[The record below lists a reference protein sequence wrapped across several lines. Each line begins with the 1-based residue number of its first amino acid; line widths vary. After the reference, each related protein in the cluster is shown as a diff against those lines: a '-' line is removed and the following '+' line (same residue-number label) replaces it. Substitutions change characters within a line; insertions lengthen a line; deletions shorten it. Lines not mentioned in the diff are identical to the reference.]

1 MTDFEIA
8 ATPETRCAANG
19 WEYLCYQ
26 RIAKVEEEGWMAGGD
41 LQCANDADTALAM
54 AAGGILGVVLVE
66 KKSGDDVFLRSEI
79 GRKNPSRLGLV
90 MYCDYD

>member
-1 MTDFEIA
+1 MRRRSVRPDVKYSKMTDFEIA

-54 AAGGILGVVLVE
+54 AAGRILGVVLVE
-66 KKSGDDVFLRSEI
+66 KKSGDV
-79 GRKNPSRLGLV
+79 
-90 MYCDYD
+90 